1 MGTIFRLLRIN
12 ISCLALILLS
22 IEIILSDYSSK
33 RPALDVPW
41 TKAGFALDFK
51 PGQLSHLNVH
61 DRVRYSRD
69 TNGYRPY
76 IRSSHYILTI
86 GGSTTDQLFVDDD
99 NTYQRT
105 MEKILGVGVLN
116 GGVDGQSSYG
126 HTRSLALWHSRVLPK
141 KKISHILLLVGIND
155 VRLLEANDYRLS
167 ADDNPRLSLRLRQ
180 FLSNRSFFYP
190 RMSRLLYSTRFVDE
204 RHLDNTE
211 FISGHGGNLNTVKR
225 EWILQK
231 IPYSSSS
238 SYRLLFKQ
246 LIITAMSTF
255 PDAKIVIVQQQAP
268 MCHFVDGLYA
278 DKSGGLYTEFC
289 GKLGLVFNEQR
300 KALQNIDIKNVRV
313 VEMYKDTPLVT
324 GDFYDTIHTN
334 AAGSQ
339 ALGLYL
345 ASKF

>member
-12 ISCLALILLS
+12 ISCLALIMLS

-76 IRSSHYILTI
+76 IKSSHYILTI
-86 GGSTTDQLFVDDD
+86 GGSATDQLFVDDD

-141 KKISHILLLVGIND
+141 K
-155 VRLLEANDYRLS
+155 RY
-167 ADDNPRLSLRLRQ
+167 
-180 FLSNRSFFYP
+180 
-190 RMSRLLYSTRFVDE
+190 
-204 RHLDNTE
+204 
-211 FISGHGGNLNTVKR
+211 
-225 EWILQK
+225 
-231 IPYSSSS
+231 
-238 SYRLLFKQ
+238 
-246 LIITAMSTF
+246 LI
-255 PDAKIVIVQQQAP
+255 
-268 MCHFVDGLYA
+268 
-278 DKSGGLYTEFC
+278 FC
-289 GKLGLVFNEQR
+289 C
-300 KALQNIDIKNVRV
+300 
-313 VEMYKDTPLVT
+313 
-324 GDFYDTIHTN
+324 
-334 AAGSQ
+334 
-339 ALGLYL
+339 
-345 ASKF
+345 